1 MTNSMSK
8 CSLVTAVTS
17 VTTFLVMS
25 PSEVMRKNRRD
36 RAGVVGETSHN
47 SRRGHVSISGDSG
60 DTGDGETKNSGE
72 EQHLNPSRPARRDAS
87 RALHL
92 ELAAHA
98 VGGGLDALGACE
110 GVEARLWR
118 PSDWPE
124 IEQRILARRD
134 GPTGRGPRPPPGRDG
149 YVVDR

>member
-17 VTTFLVMS
+17 VTTFLVMP

-36 RAGVVGETSHN
+36 RAGVVSGTSHN

-72 EQHLNPSRPARRDAS
+72 EQHMNPSRPARRDVS
-87 RALHL
+87 RALYL
-92 ELAAHA
+92 ELAARG
-98 VGGGLDALGACE
+98 VCLRTCRVPDSMPE
-110 GVEARLWR
+110 GVARSLWEVLVDRRDPDVLAVRQEARA
-118 PSDWPE
+118 S
-124 IEQRILARRD
+124 
-134 GPTGRGPRPPPGRDG
+134 
-149 YVVDR
+149 